1 MNYIITGGTGFI
13 GTHLTNLILAEHPD
27 AKVWNLDIVKPG
39 TPNPV
44 VKNYKPAV
52 REGEKLGST
61 FVECDVRKPIGDLPF
76 TPTAEDVVFN
86 FAAVHRTPGHEDR
99 EYFETNIR
107 GAENVCA
114 FAEKYGIKK
123 MVFTSSIAPYG
134 AAEELKTEDTLP
146 TPNTAYGIS
155 KLVAEKIHM
164 GWQKGGHTDN
174 TESITPPLTPPLE
187 GAGSRRL
194 LIVRPG
200 VVFGKGENGN
210 FSRLYWG
217 IRKHTF
223 AYPGRK
229 DTIKACVYVKEL
241 VRFIL
246 WNIEGH
252 TDGTDYTDNKF
263 HTESTEITEKGFAL
277 YNCTFEPAYTIEEI
291 VKAMKKIT
299 GLTQAVP
306 YIPNA
311 VIMPLAGCA
320 KLIGTPMG
328 ICPARVKKLQ
338 ISTNI
343 CGKKM
348 KESGYQFKYTFEEA
362 LEDWFADNN
371 RLCLE

>member
-1 MNYIITGGTGFI
+1 MNYIITGGTGFV
-13 GTHLTNLILAEHPD
+13 GTHLTNLLNEVHPE

-52 REGEKLGST
+52 RDGEQLGST
-61 FVECDVRKPIGDLPF
+61 YIECDIRKPIGELPF
-76 TPTAEDVVFN
+76 TPTAEDVIFN
-86 FAAVHRTPGHEDR
+86 FAAVHRTPGHEDI

-114 FAEKYGIKK
+114 FAEKYDIKN

-134 AAEELKTEDTLP
+134 ASEQLKEETTLP

-155 KLVAEKIHM
+155 KLVAEKIHLA
-164 GWQKGGHTDN
+164 WQKGGADRK
-174 TESITPPLTPPLE
+174 LT
-187 GAGSRRL
+187 
-194 LIVRPG
+194 IVRPG
-200 VVFGKGENGN
+200 VVFGRGENGN

-246 WNIEGH
+246 WNV
-252 TDGTDYTDNKF
+252 
-263 HTESTEITEKGFAL
+263 EKRNTSFDIF
-277 YNCTFEPAYTIEEI
+277 NCTFEPAYTIEQI
-291 VKAMKKIT
+291 VKSMKKVT
-299 GLTQAVP
+299 GLTQVVP

-311 VIMPLAGCA
+311 LIMPAATCA
-320 KLIGTPMG
+320 KMIGSPMG
-328 ICPARVKKLQ
+328 ICPKKKKKLQ

-348 KESGYQFKYTFEEA
+348 KESGYKFKWTFEEA
-362 LEDWFADNN
+362 LADWFLDNKN
-371 RLCLE
+371 QCLE

>member
-13 GTHLTNLILAEHPD
+13 GTHLTNLILEKYPEAQ
-27 AKVWNLDIVKPG
+27 VWNLDIVKPG

-52 REGEKLGST
+52 RDGEKLGST
-61 FVECDVRKPIGDLPF
+61 YVECDVRKPIGELPF
-76 TPTAEDVVFN
+76 TPTPEDVIFN
-86 FAAVHRTPGHEDR
+86 FAAVHRTPGHEDK

-107 GAENVCA
+107 GAEHVCE

-155 KLVAEKIHM
+155 KLVAEKIHIA
-164 GWQKGGHTDN
+164 WQKGGTD
-174 TESITPPLTPPLE
+174 
-187 GAGSRRL
+187 RQL

-246 WNIEGH
+246 WNVEERKTSFDI
-252 TDGTDYTDNKF
+252 F
-263 HTESTEITEKGFAL
+263 
-277 YNCTFEPAYTIEEI
+277 NCTFEPAYTIEQI
-291 VKAMKKIT
+291 VTAMKKVT
-299 GLTQAVP
+299 GLPQWVP

-311 VIMPLAGCA
+311 IIMPAAVGAQLLGS
-320 KLIGTPMG
+320 PMG

-348 KESGYQFKYTFEEA
+348 ANSGYQLKYTFEEA
-362 LEDWFADNN
+362 LADWYHDNMEK
-371 RLCLE
+371 CLE

>member
-44 VKNYKPAV
+44 VKDYKPAV
-52 REGEKLGST
+52 REGETLGST
-61 FVECDVRKPIGDLPF
+61 FVECDVRKLIGELPF
-76 TPTAEDVVFN
+76 TPTPEDVIFN
-86 FAAVHRTPGHEDR
+86 FAAVHRTPGHEDK
-99 EYFETNIR
+99 EYFETNIQ

-114 FAEKYGIKK
+114 FAEKYGIKQI
-123 MVFTSSIAPYG
+123 VFTSSIAPYG
-134 AAEELKTEDTLP
+134 ASEQLKEEATLP
-146 TPNTAYGIS
+146 TPNTPYGIS

-164 GWQKGGHTDN
+164 AWQNGG
-174 TESITPPLTPPLE
+174 EGRKLT
-187 GAGSRRL
+187 
-194 LIVRPG
+194 IVRPG

-229 DTIKACVYVKEL
+229 DTIKACIYVKEL

-246 WNIEGH
+246 WNV
-252 TDGTDYTDNKF
+252 
-263 HTESTEITEKGFAL
+263 EKRLTPFDIF
-277 YNCTFEPAYTIEEI
+277 NCTFEPAYTIEQI
-291 VKAMKKIT
+291 VTAMKNVT
-299 GLTQAVP
+299 GLPQAVP
-306 YIPNA
+306 YIPNI
-311 VIMPLAGCA
+311 VIMPLAGLA
-320 KLIGTPMG
+320 KIVGSPMG

-348 KESGYQFKYTFEEA
+348 ANSGYLFKYTFEEA
-362 LEDWFADNN
+362 LADWYNDNGN
-371 RLCLE
+371 MYLE

>member
-1 MNYIITGGTGFI
+1 MNYIIIGGTGFV
-13 GTHLTNLILAEHPD
+13 GTHLTNLLNSVHPETN
-27 AKVWNLDIVKPG
+27 VWNLDIVKPG

-44 VKNYKPAV
+44 VKDYKPAV
-52 REGEKLGST
+52 KEGERLGST
-61 FVECDVRKPIGDLPF
+61 YVECDIRKPIGELPF
-76 TPTAEDVVFN
+76 TPTPDDVIFN
-86 FAAVHRTPGHEDR
+86 FAAVHRTPGHEDV

-114 FAEKYGIKK
+114 FAEKYGIKTI
-123 MVFTSSIAPYG
+123 VFTSSIAPYG
-134 AAEELKTEDTLP
+134 AAEELKTEETLP

-155 KLVAEKIHM
+155 KLVAEKIHLA
-164 GWQKGGHTDN
+164 WQAGG
-174 TESITPPLTPPLE
+174 E
-187 GAGSRRL
+187 RRL

-217 IRKHTF
+217 IRDHMF

-246 WNIEGH
+246 WNVEERQTPFDI
-252 TDGTDYTDNKF
+252 
-263 HTESTEITEKGFAL
+263 
-277 YNCTFEPAYTIEEI
+277 YNCTFEPAYTIEQI
-291 VKAMKKIT
+291 VNAMKKVT
-299 GLTQAVP
+299 GLKQNVP
-306 YIPNA
+306 YIPNS
-311 VIMPLAGCA
+311 VIKPLAAGA
-320 KLIGTPMG
+320 KLCGSPMG

-348 KESGYQFKYTFEEA
+348 KESGYQFKWTFEEA
-362 LEDWFADNN
+362 LEDWFKDNKN
-371 RLCLE
+371 LYLE

>member
-13 GTHLTNLILAEHPD
+13 GTHLTNLILEEHPD

-52 REGEKLGST
+52 REGEELGST
-61 FVECDVRKPIGDLPF
+61 YVECDVRKPIGELPF
-76 TPTAEDVVFN
+76 TPTPEDVIFN
-86 FAAVHRTPGHEDR
+86 FAAVHRTPGHEDK

-107 GAENVCA
+107 GAEHVCE

-155 KLVAEKIHM
+155 KLVAEKIHIA
-164 GWQKGGHTDN
+164 WQKGGTD
-174 TESITPPLTPPLE
+174 
-187 GAGSRRL
+187 RQL

-210 FSRLYWG
+210 FSRLYKG
-217 IRKHTF
+217 IKDHMF

-246 WNIEGH
+246 WDIEERN
-252 TDGTDYTDNKF
+252 DSF
-263 HTESTEITEKGFAL
+263 SI

-291 VKAMKKIT
+291 VKTMKKVT
-299 GLTQAVP
+299 NLNQWVP
-306 YIPNA
+306 YIPNSI
-311 VIMPLAGCA
+311 IMPMAACA
-320 KLIGTPMG
+320 KMIGSPMG

-343 CGKKM
+343 CGKKL
-348 KESGYQFKYTFEEA
+348 KESGYQFKWTFEDA
-362 LEDWFADNN
+362 LKDWFEDNN
-371 RLCLE
+371 KLCLE

>member
-13 GTHLTNLILAEHPD
+13 GTHLTNLLMEVHPE

-61 FVECDVRKPIGDLPF
+61 WVECDVRKPIGELPF
-76 TPTAEDVVFN
+76 IPTPDDVIFN
-86 FAAVHRTPGHEDR
+86 FAAVHRTPGHEDI

-114 FAEKYGIKK
+114 FAEKYGIKQ

-134 AAEELKTEDTLP
+134 ASEQLKAETTLP
-146 TPNTAYGIS
+146 TPNTPYGIS

-164 GWQKGGHTDN
+164 AWQKGGAGRK
-174 TESITPPLTPPLE
+174 LTN
-187 GAGSRRL
+187 
-194 LIVRPG
+194 VRPG
-200 VVFGKGENGN
+200 VVFGRGENGN

-241 VRFIL
+241 IRFIL
-246 WNIEGH
+246 WNV
-252 TDGTDYTDNKF
+252 
-263 HTESTEITEKGFAL
+263 
-277 YNCTFEPAYTIEEI
+277 EER
-291 VKAMKKIT
+291 KTSFDM
-299 GLTQAVP
+299 
-306 YIPNA
+306 
-311 VIMPLAGCA
+311 M
-320 KLIGTPMG
+320 IGSPMG

-348 KESGYQFKYTFEEA
+348 KESGYLFKWSFEEA
-362 LEDWFADNN
+362 LADWFNDNKN
-371 RLCLE
+371 QCLE

>member
-13 GTHLTNLILAEHPD
+13 GTHLTNLLNEVHPE

-52 REGEKLGST
+52 REGESLGST
-61 FVECDVRKPIGDLPF
+61 FVECDIRKPIGELPF
-76 TPTAEDVVFN
+76 IPTSEDVIFN
-86 FAAVHRTPGHEDR
+86 FAAVHRTPGHEDI

-114 FAEKYGIKK
+114 FAEQYGIKN

-134 AAEELKTEDTLP
+134 ASEQLKMEETLP

-155 KLVAEKIHM
+155 KLVAEKIHLA
-164 GWQKGGHTDN
+164 WQKGGAGRK
-174 TESITPPLTPPLE
+174 LT
-187 GAGSRRL
+187 
-194 LIVRPG
+194 IVRPG
-200 VVFGKGENGN
+200 VVFGRGENGN

-217 IRKHTF
+217 IRKRTF

-246 WNIEGH
+246 WNVEERKTTFDI
-252 TDGTDYTDNKF
+252 F
-263 HTESTEITEKGFAL
+263 
-277 YNCTFEPAYTIEEI
+277 NCTFEPAYTIEQI
-291 VKAMKKIT
+291 VTAMKKVT
-299 GLTQAVP
+299 GLTQSVP
-306 YIPNA
+306 YIPNS
-311 VIMPLAGCA
+311 VIMPMAACA
-320 KLIGTPMG
+320 KMMGSPMG

-343 CGKKM
+343 CGEKM
-348 KESGYQFKYTFEEA
+348 ALSGYQFNWTFEEA
-362 LEDWFADNN
+362 LKDWYADNKYQY
-371 RLCLE
+371 LE

>member
-13 GTHLTNLILAEHPD
+13 GTHLTNLIYAEHPD
-27 AKVWNLDIVKPG
+27 AKVWNLDVVKPG

-52 REGEKLGST
+52 KDGETLGST
-61 FVECDVRKPIGDLPF
+61 YVECDVRKPIGELPF
-76 TPTAEDVVFN
+76 TPTSEDVIFN
-86 FAAVHRTPGHEDR
+86 FAAVHRTPGHEDK

-107 GAENVCA
+107 GAEHVCE

-155 KLVAEKIHM
+155 KLVAEKIHIA
-164 GWQKGGHTDN
+164 WQKGGTD
-174 TESITPPLTPPLE
+174 
-187 GAGSRRL
+187 RQL

-210 FSRLYWG
+210 FSRLYWSL
-217 IRKHTF
+217 RKHTF

-246 WNIEGH
+246 WDVEKNSPQPSPKGEGV
-252 TDGTDYTDNKF
+252 
-263 HTESTEITEKGFAL
+263 EL

-291 VKAMKKIT
+291 VKAMKKVT
-299 GLTQAVP
+299 GLNQWVP
-306 YIPNA
+306 YIPNSI
-311 VIMPLAGCA
+311 IMPMAACA
-320 KLIGTPMG
+320 KMIGSPMG

-343 CGKKM
+343 CGKKL
-348 KESGYQFKYTFEEA
+348 KESGYQFKWTFEDA
-362 LEDWFADNN
+362 LKDWFEDNN
-371 RLCLE
+371 KLCLE